1 MSDVERYDSRD
12 NRNQNERKPT
22 HTLGRIYGADFK
34 KPDAVRAVGPSPD
47 YALIRSWLKDCNK
60 EHRQCIADGST
71 DKLKSITLIDVRN
84 QRLVSYKPGLQ
95 YVALSYVWGLGVPIP
110 KRIPGQ
116 PSSLPNNISKT
127 IRHAMVV
134 ADNIGVPFLWADA
147 VCINQH
153 DPKEKNQQLPLM
165 DYIYEQAFATVVS
178 LGDSANIG
186 LPGLESGPPRHPQ
199 LAVEFGPQKFLARC
213 PTLQSEVQ
221 NSMWSTRGWTYQEGL
236 FSRRCIFFS
245 QHQAYFHCNGI
256 ICTEDSPKITR
267 IEEQKN
273 GRWPSAKDNGYR
285 TVDVKYVQSSVLSL
299 DHMQMVLQRQ
309 GMIPLYTEFLGQYLH
324 REISY
329 EEDAINAFGAILS
342 RLQRDCLPKGFLHGL
357 PKNCFADS
365 LLWSGYRVSRRRDK
379 NSRLIFPS
387 WSWAGW
393 KAENGGSLGYS
404 LLYFDGASIDVPLEV
419 MHNKV
424 RLQFTRPTTV
434 KASGLGVELQR
445 YWNSYRLQTQNPILP
460 TRGLSASS
468 ITALHIDGP
477 VMTLPVTCN
486 PGAHTVHFTP
496 PVNLSRVAQQFFPA
510 TPPSR
515 DITLKNCH
523 FLVLKSVHNQD
534 VGYSSLIIWMM
545 LLHWEEGNTVASRAG
560 LLGIQI
566 NQDLDSFWK
575 FAGVHRR
582 VFWLV

>member
-95 YVALSYVWGLGVPIP
+95 YVALSYVWGRGVPIP

-116 PSSLPNNISKT
+116 PSSLPNNISKM

-134 ADNIGVPFLWADA
+134 ADNIEVPFLWADA

-153 DPKEKNQQLPLM
+153 SPQEKEQQLPLM
-165 DYIYEQAFATVVS
+165 DYIYEQAFATVIS
-178 LGDSANIG
+178 LGDSATVG
-186 LPGLESGPPRHPQ
+186 LPGLEGGPPRHPQ

-221 NSMWSTRGWTYQEGL
+221 SSVWSTRGWTYQEGL

-245 QHQAYFHCNGI
+245 QHQVYFHCNGI
-256 ICTEDSPKITR
+256 ICTEDSPKTTR
-267 IEEQKN
+267 IEEQKD

-285 TVDVKYVQSSVLSL
+285 TADVRYVQDSSLSRN
-299 DHMQMVLQRQ
+299 HMQMVLQKQ
-309 GMIPLYTEFLGQYLH
+309 GIMPLYTDFLGQYLH
-324 REISY
+324 RAISY
-329 EEDAINAFGAILS
+329 DEDAIDAFGAVLA
-342 RLQRDCLPKGFLHGL
+342 RLKRDCLPNGFLYGL
-357 PKNCFADS
+357 PKDCVADS
-365 LLWSGYRVSRRRDK
+365 LLWWGYRVSRRHDK
-379 NSRLIFPS
+379 NKRLIFPS

-393 KAENGGSLGYS
+393 KPENGGSLGYS
-404 LLYFDGASIDVPLEV
+404 LLYFDSTSIDVPLEII
-419 MHNKV
+419 HDKV
-424 RLQFTRPTTV
+424 RLQLTRPTTV
-434 KASGLGVELQR
+434 KASGLGVELKR
-445 YWNSYRLQTQNPILP
+445 HWNSYRLQNQHNISLTSHPSDH
-460 TRGLSASS
+460 SA
-468 ITALHIDGP
+468 TALYIDGP
-477 VMTLPVTCN
+477 IMTLPVTCDS
-486 PGAHTVHFTP
+486 GTQIVHFSP
-496 PVNLSRVAQQFFPA
+496 PANLSRAAQQFFPPPSLLRDA
-510 TPPSR
+510 TPKDR
-515 DITLKNCH
+515 Q
-523 FLVLKSVHNQD
+523 FLVLKSVHNHG
-534 VGYSSLIIWMM
+534 VGHPSLMIWAM
-545 LLHWEEGNTVASRAG
+545 LLEWEANNAVASRAG

-566 NQDLDSFWK
+566 NQDLNSFWK

>member
-95 YVALSYVWGLGVPIP
+95 YVALSYVWGRGVPIP

-134 ADNIGVPFLWADA
+134 ADNIEVPFLWADA

-153 DPKEKNQQLPLM
+153 SPQEKEQQLPLM

-186 LPGLESGPPRHPQ
+186 ISGLEGGPPRHPQ

-213 PTLQSEVQ
+213 PTLQSEVR
-221 NSMWSTRGWTYQEGL
+221 NSTWSTRGWTYQEGL
-236 FSRRCIFFS
+236 FSRRCIFFT
-245 QHQAYFHCNGI
+245 QHQVYFHCNGVV
-256 ICTEDSPKITR
+256 CTEDSPKVTR
-267 IEEQKN
+267 IEEPKD

-285 TVDVKYVQSSVLSL
+285 TPDVRFVQESSLSRS
-299 DHMQMVLQRQ
+299 HMEMILQKQ
-309 GMIPLYTEFLGQYLH
+309 GIMPLYAEFLRHYIH
-324 REISY
+324 RAVSFDK
-329 EEDAINAFGAILS
+329 DAINAFGAVLA
-342 RLQRDCLPKGFLHGL
+342 RFKRDYLPKGFLYGL
-357 PKNCFADS
+357 PQECFADS
-365 LLWSGYRVSRRRDK
+365 LLWSAYRVSRRRDEK
-379 NSRLIFPS
+379 GHLVFPS

-393 KAENGGSLGYS
+393 KPGNGGSIHYNLMYS
-404 LLYFDGASIDVPLEV
+404 EGTPVNMPLQIVHERV
-419 MHNKV
+419 QL
-424 RLQFTRPTTV
+424 RIARPTTA
-434 KASGLGVELQR
+434 KALGLGLELQR
-445 YWNSYRLQTQNPILP
+445 HWDSYRLQSQYPIP
-460 TRGLSASS
+460 VTRGPSS
-468 ITALHIDGP
+468 SSETALYIDGP
-477 VMTLPVTCN
+477 IMTLPVTCDYE
-486 PGAHTVHFTP
+486 AHTVHFATPANFSRTVQQIFP
-496 PVNLSRVAQQFFPA
+496 PVSTSNNT
-510 TPPSR
+510 TPENR
-515 DITLKNCH
+515 H
-523 FLVLKSVHNQD
+523 FLILKSTHNQGMGHPN
-534 VGYSSLIIWMM
+534 VMMWVM
-545 LLHWEEGNTVASRAG
+545 LLKWEEGNAVASRAA
-560 LLGIQI
+560 LMTIQI
-566 NQDLDSFWK
+566 NQDLGSFWK

-582 VFWLV
+582 AFWLV